1 MKLRLFAATVAATA
15 AVGAVAG
22 ILWSRRAGDE
32 SASAKGEVSQHELIA
47 KGDIGVGDPIPLSR
61 TEPIL
66 SIRGL
71 ISNTNDG
78 ARTRMDMD
86 ALESLPLVRLRVYE
100 PFEDKERP
108 SKACSYRTS
117 SRSSGQMRAP
127 TNCISKLWMT
137 TRWICRWRRSLAAAS
152 CWPRRPT
159 GNPCRSPT
167 EVPPESSF
175 RQTAPWVATSICGS
189 GTSRA
194 LSFADRHE

>member
-100 PFEDKERP
+100 PFEDKGMTFEGVLV
-108 SKACSYRTS
+108 SDLIKIVGANASAHQLHIEALDDYS
-117 SRSSGQMRAP
+117 VDLSLAEISRSSVVLATKADGKPMSIADGGP
-127 TNCISKLWMT
+127 TRIIFPSDSPMGRNIDLWI
-137 TRWICRWRRSLAAAS
+137 W
-152 CWPRRPT
+152 
-159 GNPCRSPT
+159 N
-167 EVPPESSF
+167 VESIVV
-175 RQTAPWVATSICGS
+175 R
-189 GTSRA
+189 
-194 LSFADRHE
+194 